1 MKKKIVLLVTMLVLA
16 VSLGLF
22 AADLYVKAKLT
33 DIKVVMDGKVLILK
47 DAKGTALKPLSYNGS
62 TYLPVRS
69 ISENLGL
76 GVKWDSKT
84 QTITLDS
91 DPSDDDKDK
100 DKDDKGKESLDMEKP
115 AGAYEIGQKWVLP
128 GQWEVTI
135 DSVEE
140 TAIRNQ
146 YASSKPEA
154 VYIINYTYKNIGYT
168 GNNGKGLF
176 ITPHDKVI
184 DSKGKAGHIYPLA
197 SKLITAK
204 ATAIGDTCKA
214 QVVVG
219 VENRGDFITHVIQ
232 YDSNLIS
239 QKMPFF
245 IDVD

>member
-1 MKKKIVLLVTMLVLA
+1 MKKKVVLIVALLVLA
-16 VSLGLF
+16 ISVGLF
-22 AADLYVKAKLT
+22 AADMYVKAKLT
-33 DIKVVMDGKVLILK
+33 DIKVVMDGKALVLK
-47 DAKGTALKPLSYNGS
+47 DAKGAVLKPLSYNNS
-62 TYLPVRS
+62 TYLPVRA
-69 ISENLGL
+69 ISESLGV
-76 GVKWDSKT
+76 GVKWDAKT

-91 DPSDDDKDK
+91 DPSDDAKDMDKNDGA
-100 DKDDKGKESLDMEKP
+100 DLEKP
-115 AGAYEIGQKWVLP
+115 AGAYEIGQKWVVP

-140 TAIRNQ
+140 TSIRNQ
-146 YASSKPEA
+146 YASKKPEA

-184 DSKGKAGHIYPLA
+184 DSKGKPGYIYPLA
-197 SKLITAK
+197 SKLNTAK

-219 VENRGDFITHVIQ
+219 VDNKGDFITNVIQ

-239 QKMPFF
+239 QNMPFF

>member
-16 VSLGLF
+16 VSVGLF

-33 DIKVVMDGKVLILK
+33 DIKVVMDGKVLVLK
-47 DAKGTALKPLSYNGS
+47 DAKGTALKPLSYNDS
-62 TYLPVRS
+62 TYLPVRA

-91 DPSDDDKDK
+91 DPSDDDKDM
-100 DKDDKGKESLDMEKP
+100 DKNDKNDDANDLKKP
-115 AGAYEIGQKWVLP
+115 EGAYEIGQKWVLP

-135 DSVEE
+135 DSIEE
-140 TAIRNQ
+140 TAERNQ
-146 YASSKPEA
+146 FSRKQPAA

-168 GNNGKGLF
+168 GNKGNGLF
-176 ITPHDKVI
+176 ITPYEKVI
-184 DSKGKAGHIYPLA
+184 DSKGKAGYIYPLGV
-197 SKLITAK
+197 KHTAK
-204 ATAIGDTCKA
+204 ATAIGETCKA

-219 VENRGDFITHVIQ
+219 VDNKGDFITHVVQ
-232 YDSNLIS
+232 YDSNLVN

-245 IDVD
+245 IDID